1 MRRVRTGILLLALLF
16 SLMLPAGAAPAERTA
31 YASQTE
37 IRVDGGAV
45 RFHTL
50 VLRDRT
56 GSETSY
62 LPLRDVAYVLNGTA
76 AQFNVGWDNRDKMIT
91 LTTGAAY
98 TDQTGTEM
106 SASFS
111 GDQTCQAGASTVK
124 LDGKTVRLDAIT
136 LTDAG
141 GKGYTYFKLRDLG
154 DALGFEVDWS
164 AAGGISISTGG
175 FPDDGGFYVEGGDS
189 GGLGDVMHTY
199 FFDFTVS
206 EAYTCAKLGDY
217 APARGKQLLV
227 VRLALQNTM
236 VQPLTMYDVDFQVRW
251 GGADDKEAYAW
262 PITSKKDL
270 LWSHQALAEEWLTED
285 QLPDEYEL
293 DIQETRSGVLVFE
306 VPVQE
311 KSFSLCY
318 QEIFSDDSV
327 GDRYAI
333 SFTAETR

>member
-1 MRRVRTGILLLALLF
+1 
-16 SLMLPAGAAPAERTA
+16 
-31 YASQTE
+31 
-37 IRVDGGAV
+37 
-45 RFHTL
+45 
-50 VLRDRT
+50 
-56 GSETSY
+56 
-62 LPLRDVAYVLNGTA
+62 
-76 AQFNVGWDNRDKMIT
+76 
-91 LTTGAAY
+91 
-98 TDQTGTEM
+98 M
-106 SASFS
+106 SR
-111 GDQTCQAGASTVK
+111 G
-124 LDGKTVRLDAIT
+124 
-136 LTDAG
+136 
-141 GKGYTYFKLRDLG
+141 LG
-154 DALGFEVDWS
+154 DV
-164 AAGGISISTGG
+164 
-175 FPDDGGFYVEGGDS
+175 YKRQEGGDS

-251 GGADDKEAYAW
+251 GGADDQEAYAW
-262 PITSKKDL
+262 PITTKKDQ

-327 GDRYAI
+327 GDRYAM